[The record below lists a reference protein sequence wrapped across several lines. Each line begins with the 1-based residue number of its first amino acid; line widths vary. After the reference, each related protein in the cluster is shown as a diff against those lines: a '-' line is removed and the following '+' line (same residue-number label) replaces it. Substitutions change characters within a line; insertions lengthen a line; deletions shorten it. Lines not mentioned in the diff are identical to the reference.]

1 MMLLLRLIFARRA
14 AEATARSAG
23 GRWDGRLGFSSAA
36 HPRRRLEGKIA
47 LITGGASGLGKA
59 TAQEFIREGATVV
72 LADKN
77 SQVGRKSA
85 EELGPQAHFVQCD
98 VTVEQQVAEAVD
110 LAVSRHGRLDVMYNN
125 AGIAGPAS
133 AHGISLLDLAH
144 FDQVMNVNV
153 RGRSPE

>member
-14 AEATARSAG
+14 AEATGRSAG
-23 GRWDGRLGFSSAA
+23 GRWDGRLGFSSAV
-36 HPRRRLEGKIA
+36 HPEKVGRKNCSNYWRRKRA
-47 LITGGASGLGKA
+47 GKA

-72 LADKN
+72 LADIN

-153 RGRSPE
+153 RGRSPD